1 MKKLWSIIA
10 GILFVL
16 FLLLTLYPLIGQTV
30 NLRYQSEVYADYHRE
45 IRSQDQSALDE
56 VRSEAMAYN
65 ATLVS
70 GASDA
75 FTDEMLRA
83 AQTDY
88 LDLLNVTESGIMGYV
103 DIPAIEANLPIYH
116 GTGKD
121 SLNAGLGHLLGTSLP
136 VGGSSTHCVLSGH
149 TGMASQKMLTDLDR
163 LRAGDRFY
171 LEVLG
176 ETLTYEVDSIH
187 VVLPHDTSFLN
198 IIPKEDHVTLLTCT
212 PYGVNSHRLLVRGT
226 RVLDLPES
234 PGETSSDVTAEVVG
248 STWED
253 QYIHG
258 VLIGTLCA
266 GVFLLVL
273 LIVIAVRFLYRKRA
287 KHE

>member
-1 MKKLWSIIA
+1 MSTTT
-10 GILFVL
+10 GI
-16 FLLLTLYPLIGQTV
+16 
-30 NLRYQSEVYADYHRE
+30 
-45 IRSQDQSALDE
+45 
-56 VRSEAMAYN
+56 
-65 ATLVS
+65 
-70 GASDA
+70 
-75 FTDEMLRA
+75 
-83 AQTDY
+83 
-88 LDLLNVTESGIMGYV
+88 
-103 DIPAIEANLPIYH
+103 
-116 GTGKD
+116 
-121 SLNAGLGHLLGTSLP
+121 
-136 VGGSSTHCVLSGH
+136 
-149 TGMASQKMLTDLDR
+149 
-163 LRAGDRFY
+163 
-171 LEVLG
+171 
-176 ETLTYEVDSIH
+176 
-187 VVLPHDTSFLN
+187 LN
-198 IIPKEDHVTLLTCT
+198 IIPNEDHVTLLTCT